1 MSVNTAAAGVLA
13 FPRHSR
19 TSLLSPH
26 RKYPAAVLLLTCPDV
41 ARLENKLHSFLRRK
55 GPAAQPRY
63 PAPPSRRLRDCPPAS
78 LCRYRAATV
87 PGPKG
92 RAARLPSKGG

>member
-26 RKYPAAVLLLTCPDV
+26 RKYPAAALSLTCPDV
-41 ARLENKLHSFLRRK
+41 ARLENKLHFFLRRK
-55 GPAAQPRY
+55 VPSAPPRY
-63 PAPPSRRLRDCPPAS
+63 PAPPGHRSRDCPPAS
-78 LCRYRAATV
+78 LCLHRAATA
-87 PGPKG
+87 PEPTG
-92 RAARLPSKGG
+92 RAAPLTSKAG